1 MLEDFLKLDEAK
13 MFQKVRNFADVKTD
27 KLKYPLYVSEKYDGV
42 FCCAIKENNKVHI
55 ISRTGKPYTS
65 MKHIEDELSKYLLVE
80 GSCYLF
86 EAYIENTAQSVISGY
101 CRDTVNQHPELKAYV
116 HTGLKLVG
124 DKLVGNLLSNEP
136 LKQAVVSEK
145 GNIVFIPFKVVHS
158 LEELQPLADELFAKG
173 KEGIIIRQ
181 NANYTQGTRNDNM
194 FRIKENIDFDLEV
207 VDLFEG
213 KNQFINM
220 LGGVICRFE
229 NNKLI
234 RVGSGFTKEQR
245 AKFWAEPS
253 LILNKIIEV
262 KAMKKSSKGDLREA
276 RFKRIRNDKTKG
288 DF

>member
-13 MFQKVRNFADVKTD
+13 MFQKVRNFADVKTEQ
-27 KLKYPLYVSEKYDGV
+27 LSYPLYVSEKYDGV

-55 ISRTGKPYTS
+55 ISRTGKPYLS
-65 MKHIEDELSKYLLVE
+65 MKHIEDELSEYLLE
-80 GSCYLF
+80 GHCYLF

-101 CRDTVNQHPELKAYV
+101 CRDTVNQHPDLKAYV
-116 HTGLKLVG
+116 HTGLGLVG
-124 DKLVGNLLSNEP
+124 DRLVGNLVYSNP
-136 LKQAVVSEK
+136 LEDFVVSEK
-145 GNIVFIPFKVVHS
+145 GNIIFIPFKVVHS

-181 NANYTQGTRNDNM
+181 NANYIQGTRNDNM

-207 VDLFEG
+207 VDVFEG
-213 KNQFINM
+213 KNQFTDM
-220 LGGVICRFE
+220 LGGVVCRFE
-229 NNKLI
+229 NDKLI
-234 RVGSGFTKEQR
+234 RVGSGFTKQQR
-245 AKFWAEPS
+245 AEFWADPS
-253 LILNKIIEV
+253 LIIGKVIEV

>member
-1 MLEDFLKLDEAK
+1 MLEDLLKLDEAK
-13 MFQKVRNFADVKTD
+13 MFQKVRNFADVKTEQ
-27 KLKYPLYVSEKYDGV
+27 LSYPLYVSEKYDGV

-55 ISRTGKPYTS
+55 ISRTGKPYLS
-65 MKHIEDELSKYLLVE
+65 MKHIEDELSEHLLD
-80 GSCYLF
+80 GYCYLF

-116 HTGLKLVG
+116 HTVLDLVG
-124 DKLVGNLLSNEP
+124 DRLVGNLVYSNP
-136 LKQAVVSEK
+136 LKDFVVSEK
-145 GNIVFIPFKVVHS
+145 GNLIFIPFKVVYS

-181 NANYTQGTRNDNM
+181 NANYIQGTRNDNM

-207 VDLFEG
+207 VDVFEG
-213 KNQFINM
+213 KNQFTDM
-220 LGGVICRFE
+220 LGGVVCRFE
-229 NNKLI
+229 NDKLI
-234 RVGSGFTKEQR
+234 RVGSGFTKQQR
-245 AKFWAEPS
+245 AEFWVDPS
-253 LILNKIIEV
+253 LIIGKVIEV